1 MAFGL
6 HDDDTELIHD
16 GSRVNLR
23 IVELDQRDGGV
34 QRREIAEVAD
44 AVVILPLMV
53 TNPGNDALDA
63 MATDPTICDVV
74 LIKNERHCVNET
86 LWELPAGTLEDG
98 EDPAACAKREL
109 EEETGYAAE
118 TLVPLGGFFSSPGFT
133 TEYLHAFVAVGLTQT
148 EQSLDETEKIEVFPT
163 TWVGTMEKVENNEI
177 RDAKSVALLLK
188 AASFKIRHPG

>member
-6 HDDDTELIHD
+6 HDDSELIHD

-23 IVELDQRDGGV
+23 IAELPKRDGGV

-44 AVVILPLMV
+44 AVVILPLLV
-53 TNPGNDALDA
+53 TNPALDALDA
-63 MATDPTICDVV
+63 LVTDPTLVDVV
-74 LIKNERHCVNET
+74 LIRNERHSVGET
-86 LWELPAGTLEDG
+86 LWELPAGTLEAG
-98 EDPAACAKREL
+98 EDPAVCAAREL

-118 TLVPLGGFFSSPGFT
+118 TLLPLGGFYASPGFT

-148 EQSLDETEKIEVFPT
+148 EQSLDETERIEVFPT
-163 TWVGTMEKVENNEI
+163 TWQETMDKVEKNEI

-188 AASFKIRHPG
+188 AAAFGVKG